1 MPKLQS
7 LLPLTIILTLS
18 LDANGAEIAIK
29 KRYLGQDTILPS
41 DVRGLRA
48 MALRYPRPGPPS
60 IGF

>member
-29 KRYLGQDTILPS
+29 KRYLVVPEKC
-41 DVRGLRA
+41 
-48 MALRYPRPGPPS
+48 
-60 IGF
+60 